1 MSYSVFLSV
10 WRFSTGLVGRLGG
23 AVDMPCVYKPL
34 FYDLEKL
41 LVYWQ
46 KGNPNSPDLMVIE
59 LHNGKITD
67 TYQNY
72 QGRVYMDPTMMLEGN
87 FTLRLKDLSLN
98 DSGKYKCIIM
108 LNTPVIQM
116 LNQIYTELE
125 VAAPFSIPV
134 VTHPVEGQLKYG
146 QEVTL
151 KCTSYGGKHQP
162 MIIWLNSSEGSELIV
177 DQKLDSMELSSGT
190 LNVTSTV
197 TLNITAPLNVTC
209 IIRTP
214 EENFTSQQYELRQR
228 DNPGTDSQTQN
239 PTAVTASISVIA
251 SLGVI
256 ATMLMI
262 MIKRN
267 SLCRL
272 YRGYVH
278 VLGAVFTSKSADGFC
293 GACIWP
299 FATMFLFLPHGN
311 LHPRDNLS
319 SQDRSDTAQATIK
332 KGRDMTT
339 QGCR

>member
-72 QGRVYMDPTMMLEGN
+72 QGRVYMDPTMMLE
-87 FTLRLKDLSLN
+87 
-98 DSGKYKCIIM
+98 
-108 LNTPVIQM
+108 
-116 LNQIYTELE
+116 
-125 VAAPFSIPV
+125 APFSIPV

-272 YRGYVH
+272 YRGEKIDREMRYNFH
-278 VLGAVFTSKSADGFC
+278 GLNSR
-293 GACIWP
+293 I
-299 FATMFLFLPHGN
+299 LPP
-311 LHPRDNLS
+311 L
-319 SQDRSDTAQATIK
+319 T
-332 KGRDMTT
+332 
-339 QGCR
+339 